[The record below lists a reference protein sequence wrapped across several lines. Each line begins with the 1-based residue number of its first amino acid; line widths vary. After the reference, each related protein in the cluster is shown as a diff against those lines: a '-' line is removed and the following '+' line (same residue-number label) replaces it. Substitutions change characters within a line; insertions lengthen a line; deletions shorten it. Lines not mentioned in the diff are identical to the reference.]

1 MRLAFAVYFLLFAV
15 PNASADDVASSPPAA
30 SSGDAGE
37 RARGARV
44 HFDAGMQHYQA
55 GAFREAIREFA
66 LAASL
71 VPSADLWFNIARSHE
86 RLAEWSDAAENYRR
100 YLRDR
105 VDPPDRATVSAH
117 IVSLEE
123 RAEAERQSRRTA
135 PTNGTLRI
143 EASPAGATVSVDGTS
158 IGEAPHTESLSLP
171 SSRHLFAL
179 DHDGSIPVRSE
190 VRVDPGVATTV
201 FLSTSPATEY
211 RAVRGSRLWTW
222 VVTGLAGAGLAT
234 SVGMG
239 VHAKLEVDAAAYGSA
254 RAWANRSDAV
264 LAGSVITAIGAIV
277 LYFVEGRSVSSER
290 VAGPESPPL
299 SERDRLSGFAF

>member
-1 MRLAFAVYFLLFAV
+1 MRLAFVVCFLLLTV
-15 PNASADDVASSPPAA
+15 PTASADEAPAPAPSTSSD
-30 SSGDAGE
+30 DAGE

-44 HFDAGMQHYQA
+44 HFDAGMQHYQN

-105 VDPPDRATVSAH
+105 VDPPDRVAISAH
-117 IVSLEE
+117 IVALDE

-135 PTNGTLRI
+135 PTNGTIRV
-143 EASPAGATVSVDGTS
+143 EATPAGATISVDGTAV
-158 IGEAPHTESLSLP
+158 GEAPHAESLSLP

-179 DHDGSIPVRSE
+179 DQEGSIPVRSE

-201 FLSTSPATEY
+201 FLSTTPATQY
-211 RAVRGSRLWTW
+211 RSVRGTRLWTW
-222 VVTGLAGAGLAT
+222 VATGLAGAGLAT
-234 SVGMG
+234 SVGFG
-239 VHAKLEVDAAAYGSA
+239 VHAKLELDDASYGTA

-264 LAGSVITAIGAIV
+264 LAGSIVTAIGALI

-290 VAGPESPPL
+290 VSGGESEPVT
-299 SERDRLSGFAF
+299 EREAFSGFAF